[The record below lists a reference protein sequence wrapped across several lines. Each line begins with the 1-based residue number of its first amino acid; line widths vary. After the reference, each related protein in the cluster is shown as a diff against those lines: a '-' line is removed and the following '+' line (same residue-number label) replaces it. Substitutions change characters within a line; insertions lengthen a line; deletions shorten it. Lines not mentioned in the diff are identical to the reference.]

1 MWPQRG
7 MLKIEQDY
15 YKLQGLVY
23 DYACE
28 WLQQCKRQ
36 EHWKG
41 GQRTQ
46 RLECLNDQIH
56 VY

>member
-1 MWPQRG
+1 MWPQTG
-7 MLKIEQDY
+7 MLKIEKDY

-36 EHWKG
+36 EPWKG